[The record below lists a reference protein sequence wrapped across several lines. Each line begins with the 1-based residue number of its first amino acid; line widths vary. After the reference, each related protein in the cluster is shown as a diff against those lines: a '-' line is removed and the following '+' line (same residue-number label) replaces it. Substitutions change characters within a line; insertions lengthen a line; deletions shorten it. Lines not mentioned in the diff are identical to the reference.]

1 MLARPPRAGLT
12 QVNGPSPGLRIVFF
26 MDLPLQITLRG
37 VPRSDALDAA
47 IREKAA
53 KLQQFYDH
61 IASCRVVVEV
71 PGRHQHQGKQ
81 FVVRVDLKVPGQEIA
96 VNRDHHEDVYVALR
110 DAFDAA
116 RRQLQDFAREQ
127 RGDVKAHAPEQAGR
141 VARVDLAQGFGFI
154 ATPDG
159 RELYFSRDNV
169 VTPPFEHLAPGTEVH
184 FIEEAAAEG
193 LQAKRVSAHRGA
205 A

>member
-1 MLARPPRAGLT
+1 
-12 QVNGPSPGLRIVFF
+12 

-47 IREKAA
+47 IRDKAA

-71 PGRHQHQGKQ
+71 PGRHRHQGKHY
-81 FVVRVDLKVPGQEIA
+81 VVRVDLKVPGHEIA
-96 VNRDHHEDVYVALR
+96 VNRDHDEDVYVALR
-110 DAFDAA
+110 EAFDAA
-116 RRQLQDFAREQ
+116 RRKLQDFAREQ
-127 RGDVKAHAPEQAGR
+127 RGDVKLHVLEQTGR
-141 VARVDLAQGFGFI
+141 VARIDAAQGFGFI
-154 ATPDG
+154 VTPDG
-159 RELYFSRDNV
+159 RELYFSRENV

-184 FIEEAAAEG
+184 FIEETAGEG
-193 LQAKRVSAHRGA
+193 LQAKRVSAHRSA